1 MMKVIL
7 FVFATLLIM
16 SCSDAQNKSEKL
28 SITQNIEV
36 VNAEMFH
43 KKLENDSI
51 QIIDVRTPDEFN
63 GGTLEGAMN
72 IDYYAANFK
81 EEISK
86 LDKDKTT
93 LIFCH
98 SGGRSG
104 KASKIL
110 GDLGFI
116 EVYDLKGGYSG
127 WPFK

>member
-36 VNAEMFH
+36 VNAEMFQ